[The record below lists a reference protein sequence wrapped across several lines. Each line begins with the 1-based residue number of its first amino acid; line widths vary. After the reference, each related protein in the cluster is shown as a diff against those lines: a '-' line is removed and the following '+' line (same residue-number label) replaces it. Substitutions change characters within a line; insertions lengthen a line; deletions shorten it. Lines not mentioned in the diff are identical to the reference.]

1 MNKAIPGGPVAS
13 DPAAITAIATIIGA
27 IVAIV
32 TLMASS
38 GCASKNYVRTTVEES
53 EARTTTT
60 TDILQSQIERDQ
72 TKLAQHEERMASI
85 SATAGDALERA
96 IAAGKLAEGKFL
108 FETILSDDKIR
119 FGFDQ
124 TDLPPG
130 GVQELAAF
138 AADLKGHNE
147 DVFVEIQGHT
157 DSTGSEAYNLNLG
170 EKRAESVRR
179 YLSKEEGIALH
190 RMSVISYGES
200 APIADNSTREGRSM
214 NRRVGLVVLK

>member
-1 MNKAIPGGPVAS
+1 MNKAISEGPVAWAQ
-13 DPAAITAIATIIGA
+13 AAITAITA
-27 IVAIV
+27 IVTIV
-32 TLMASS
+32 TLMSAL

-72 TKLAQHEERMASI
+72 TKLALHEERMAGI

-124 TDLPPG
+124 TDLPPE
-130 GVQELAAF
+130 GVQALAAF
-138 AADLKGHNE
+138 AAELKSHNQN
-147 DVFVEIQGHT
+147 VFVEMQGHT
-157 DSTGSEAYNLNLG
+157 DSTGSKAYNLSLG
-170 EKRAESVRR
+170 EKRAQSVRR

-200 APIADNSTREGRSM
+200 APIADNSTREGRSK